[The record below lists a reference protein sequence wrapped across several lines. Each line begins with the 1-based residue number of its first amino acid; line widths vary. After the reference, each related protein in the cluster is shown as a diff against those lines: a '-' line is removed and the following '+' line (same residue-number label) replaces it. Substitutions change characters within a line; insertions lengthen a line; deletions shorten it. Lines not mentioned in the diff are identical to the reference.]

1 MSARHLRV
9 TKSVPFKGYQRVGAI
24 IVTTLAF
31 DTAPQSLMF
40 DSGEGF
46 YDTDGANRSA
56 QQPGINTESGTTSA
70 PRPQDTNSY
79 PQDLI
84 RTATLEENPLTKAI
98 MWVCNDLVPLDD
110 RRNSEEK
117 TSCVG
122 DPIKPEQST
131 LEQHVPTPK
140 PRALMSSQL
149 FQSMLD
155 GDVLLNFEEAA
166 LRPLPITQ
174 GCMEKSIELDIPH
187 ILHPANHVGN
197 PRRKDVKMVVDLH
210 RANLPEQA
218 AAVMRARF
226 SEGEFEKHLFSTLR
240 WNMFDL
246 SARKSV
252 AQGLLPT
259 SLTHLYSMELKK
271 WCASVFDATVR
282 RVKFAI
288 ESAGFCLPWENP
300 ITGEMESHPEA
311 DPLSD
316 EITKAR
322 DQLQDYLRAEPTFTR
337 AVDEFKSQLTK
348 EFRKEWIAYKEKHSL
363 TSNTVK
369 TGSLKQPLRSLT
381 YLHKNTHFVSWY
393 MRRATPACF
402 WFDRCRIVDAIK
414 AIEGES
420 SMLAS
425 VLENIC
431 VQDLASFKESRKVLE
446 KEKFHMYVK
455 VPQCTQHCVCQR

>member
-9 TKSVPFKGYQRVGAI
+9 TRSVPFREYQRVGAVV
-24 IVTTLAF
+24 VTTLAF
-31 DTAPQSLMF
+31 NTARPHSLIF

-46 YDTDGANRSA
+46 YDTDGVNNTDGANRSA
-56 QQPGINTESGTTSA
+56 QQPGINTERATTSA
-70 PRPQDTNSY
+70 PRPQGINPY
-79 PQDLI
+79 PQSLI
-84 RTATLEENPLTKAI
+84 QTATLEKNPLTQAI
-98 MWVCNDLVPLDD
+98 MWVCNDL
-110 RRNSEEK
+110 
-117 TSCVG
+117 
-122 DPIKPEQST
+122 PEQSI

-140 PRALMSSQL
+140 PRALMSSQK
-149 FQSMLD
+149 
-155 GDVLLNFEEAA
+155 AA